1 MTAIYRVF
9 IKKHAQ
15 QADVGRMVLNG
26 DGTGFIVLKE
36 LLPGMILHVEP
47 RPNNGA
53 RKATKTRKAP
63 DL

>member
-9 IKKHAQ
+9 VKKDAH

-47 RPNNGA
+47 RPNSGA
-53 RKATKTRKAP
+53 RKTTKTRKAP
-63 DL
+63 DQ